1 MTFKVSSCCSLSCWI
16 CMHVQEGNNCAWN
29 NCSCPFHIEML
40 KWYDSICA
48 LDKVEQPRG
57 GEPRIGVNVSYFCNS
72 EVPVTE
78 TFLSEG
84 NAL

>member
-1 MTFKVSSCCSLSCWI
+1 
-16 CMHVQEGNNCAWN
+16 
-29 NCSCPFHIEML
+29 ML

-48 LDKVEQPRG
+48 LGKVEQPRG
-57 GEPRIGVNVSYFCNS
+57 GEPRIGVNVSYS

-84 NAL
+84 DALKKVCICIDFWATFSGA